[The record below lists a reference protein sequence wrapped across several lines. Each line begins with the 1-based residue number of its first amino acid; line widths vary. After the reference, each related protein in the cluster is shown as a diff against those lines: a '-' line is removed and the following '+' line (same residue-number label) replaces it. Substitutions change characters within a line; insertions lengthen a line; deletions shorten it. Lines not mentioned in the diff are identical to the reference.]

1 MWATWPALTKC
12 PSSCAAPS
20 PTGVLLVPAC
30 RRRCQVALLS
40 GHQQVIWAV
49 QGRLVQD
56 CCACLTCSTPISAP
70 VPPANTSIPSLPLYF
85 ESTVPAAAP
94 TIWRWPRLERRLNC
108 YSQDRLLASAAHDR
122 VKVSVL
128 CREYLA
134 ALLGY
139 LESFHQRTQPLTS
152 LDKVGLSD
160 ATESAVQLRLVLAPQ
175 VLGVCV
181 APPEAPAAAARP
193 QCNRNNSSVGEH
205 DTWAAMCRSGMLR

>member
-1 MWATWPALTKC
+1 MWATWPASTKC

-30 RRRCQVALLS
+30 RRRCRVALLS
-40 GHQQVIWAV
+40 GHQQVIRAV
-49 QGRLVQD
+49 QGCLVQD

-70 VPPANTSIPSLPLYF
+70 VPPANTSIHSLPLYF
-85 ESTVPAAAP
+85 ESSVPAAAP

-108 YSQDRLLASAAHDR
+108 YSQDRLLASAAHDH

-160 ATESAVQLRLVLAPQ
+160 AIESAVQLRWCWPHKTLVCTWLYQRHLLQQLDHNAT
-175 VLGVCV
+175 G
-181 APPEAPAAAARP
+181 AAA
-193 QCNRNNSSVGEH
+193 V
-205 DTWAAMCRSGMLR
+205 WASMKHALRCAEAACSG